1 MYLVKRIF
9 MGVMT
14 AITVWA
20 WALWVAAF
28 LALAVVEMRWAARGD
43 AGVQGR
49 LTTNFGLGLSGFAM
63 AFVPM
68 GAGVGAGWAEAEGF
82 GLFQWVNAP
91 VAAMVLTTI
100 LIRSFAFYWL
110 HRLSHRFDPLWR
122 LHRVH
127 HSDAAVDLST
137 SVRNHPGEWLLSLAM
152 ATAVALLLGAP
163 VELILSVELLFALA
177 NLVGHVDLALPVR
190 VERVLAMVLVTP
202 GFHLVHHSRARARH
216 DGHYGELLTIWD
228 RLFGTL
234 DRSGDAVGIGLDGWA
249 VHHHRLHG
257 ALLSPL
263 ASARPET
270 VEGRAS

>member
-1 MYLVKRIF
+1 
-9 MGVMT
+9 MT
-14 AITVWA
+14 AITAWA

-28 LALAVVEMRWAARGD
+28 MVLAVVEMRWAARADTG
-43 AGVQGR
+43 AQAR

-63 AFVPM
+63 AFVPI
-68 GAGVGAGWAEAEGF
+68 GAGVGATLAEANGV
-82 GLFQWVNAP
+82 GLFQWVEAP
-91 VAAMVLTTI
+91 VAVMLVATI

-137 SVRNHPGEWLLSLAM
+137 SVRNHPGEWLLSLAI

-163 VELILSVELLFALA
+163 VELILSVELLFAVA
-177 NLVGHVDLALPVR
+177 NLVSHVDMALPPR
-190 VERVLAMVLVTP
+190 VEQVLATALVTP
-202 GFHLVHHSRARARH
+202 GFHLVHHSRERVQH

-234 DRSGDAVGIGLDGWA
+234 DRSDVAVGIGLDGWA
-249 VHHHRLHG
+249 ERHHRLHG
-257 ALLSPL
+257 ALLSPF
-263 ASARPET
+263 ASGRAET
-270 VEGRAS
+270 SEGRVS